1 MNPSLPVREPRETM
15 PSDSERTRPDA
26 APKGSAATQMR
37 RAAPRLGAL
46 ALGLAVSAAVALA
59 PGAARADLRLC
70 NKTPGGIGVAIG
82 YKTQKDWMT
91 EGWWNVAAGTCSVI
105 IEGPLNA
112 RFYYIYAVDNNN
124 GGEWGGN
131 AYLCTR
137 EKEFTIE
144 GMEDCVRRGYERT
157 GFFEIDTG
165 EQRNWTVQLTDRPT
179 AHKESPAG
187 AAPGG
192 PSASGANPQ

>member
-15 PSDSERTRPDA
+15 PSDSERSRPSRSRKDSAAKKSAPA
-26 APKGSAATQMR
+26 APR
-37 RAAPRLGAL
+37 RAARVLGGAL
-46 ALGLAVSAAVALA
+46 AAGLLLAPAVAH
-59 PGAARADLRLC
+59 ADLRLC

-82 YKTQKDWMT
+82 YKTQKTWVT
-91 EGWWNVAAGTCSVI
+91 EGWWNVGAGTCSVI

-144 GMEDCVRRGYERT
+144 GTEDCVRRGYERT

-179 AHKESPAG
+179 AHK
-187 AAPGG
+187 
-192 PSASGANPQ
+192 